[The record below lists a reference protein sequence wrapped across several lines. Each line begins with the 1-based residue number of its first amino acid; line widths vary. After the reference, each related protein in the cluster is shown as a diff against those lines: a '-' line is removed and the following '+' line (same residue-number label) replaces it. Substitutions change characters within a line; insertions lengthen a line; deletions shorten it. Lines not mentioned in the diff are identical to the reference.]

1 MRECVRGGR
10 LLHHKSTAAMIRALP
25 PLPARFRSGARR
37 WAAGGAPRAQRARP
51 VGRSADKSRAHR
63 RKWATRSPPSLTAT
77 PSPPCAHW
85 RGHGEGTGDFSFA
98 RVERGF
104 RANAGVRVK
113 SEVVMSARQPP
124 SSTGCRSSDTQ
135 QRWFAAALLSLVAT
149 CSAACTCRSQRGIQ
163 TCLTRLAFLKNAN
176 ALETAR
182 HQTKAIT

>member
-1 MRECVRGGR
+1 M
-10 LLHHKSTAAMIRALP
+10 
-25 PLPARFRSGARR
+25 GAR
-37 WAAGGAPRAQRARP
+37 GRADGSDGTP
-51 VGRSADKSRAHR
+51 GRKKR
-63 RKWATRSPPSLTAT
+63 RQKQGSPPQVGDEIAT
-77 PSPPCAHW
+77 ELDSYTLLEPI
-85 RGHGEGTGDFSFA
+85 GEDTEGTGDFSFA

-113 SEVVMSARQPP
+113 SEVVMSVRQPP

>member
-77 PSPPCAHW
+77 PSLSPLARARRGNW
-85 RGHGEGTGDFSFA
+85 RLFICSCRA
-98 RVERGF
+98 RLSSER
-104 RANAGVRVK
+104 R
-113 SEVVMSARQPP
+113 SARQERGRHECAPATIQHGLQVLRHAATLVCC
-124 SSTGCRSSDTQ
+124 STLELGSNVQC
-135 QRWFAAALLSLVAT
+135 SLQHAVAN
-149 CSAACTCRSQRGIQ
+149 
-163 TCLTRLAFLKNAN
+163 LAF
-176 ALETAR
+176 R
-182 HQTKAIT
+182 HVVSHASPS